1 MADRMVE
8 LTGSVALIEALK
20 AEDVKHIFGIP
31 GGAAIPIYD
40 ALYDEHEIH
49 HILTRHEQGAA
60 HAADGY
66 ARALGKPGVCMTTSG
81 PGATNLTTGIL
92 NAYMD
97 SSPIVAISGQVPTTT
112 LGSDAF
118 QEADMLSVML
128 PITKHNFIVHRVQE
142 LPAVVRLAFKTAITG
157 RPGPVHIDLPK
168 NVQINKADLKI
179 PSDIRY
185 KKNVKL
191 EPGSEDIRKAVE
203 LLVDAE
209 QPVIYAGGGV
219 VWSEASAELV
229 ELAELLGAPVTTS
242 LLGKG
247 TIPEDHPLALGML
260 GMHGRMTAN
269 LAVTECD
276 VLLGVGVRFSDRA
289 TGDVRHFAPKA
300 VIIHIDIDPVEIGKS
315 VRADLPIV
323 GDAKRSMRA
332 IIKGLQVQ
340 VKRGRTSRW
349 LQRIKKLQRELAPRM
364 DHDEIPVKPQ
374 RAIKEIMGVLG
385 GDAIL
390 VTEVGQCQ
398 MWAAHFYQAKK
409 PRHFISSGGLGTM
422 GFGFPAAMGAKVARP
437 DCDVVNI
444 AGDGSFLMNSQE
456 LATVVENKINIVSCI
471 FNNSYLG
478 MVKQWQDL
486 FFQKRRSATYLGKS
500 PDFVKLAEAYGA
512 WGDRVVRPTEIA
524 LKLKEALRC
533 GKPAVLDIIIDPD
546 EHVLPMVPAGGRL
559 DEPILT

>member
-1 MADRMVE
+1 MVE
-8 LTGSVALIEALK
+8 MTGSKALFEALK
-20 AEDVKHIFGIP
+20 AEGVKHIFGIP
-31 GGAAIPIYD
+31 GGAIIPVYD
-40 ALYDEHEIH
+40 ALYDEHEIQ

-97 SSPIVAISGQVPTTT
+97 SSPVIAISGQMPNTM

-118 QEADMLSVML
+118 QEADMLSIML
-128 PITKHNFIVHRVQE
+128 PITKHNFIIRKVEE
-142 LPAVVRLAFKTAITG
+142 LPGVVRLAFKTATTG

-168 NVQINKADLKI
+168 DVQVSKADLKI
-179 PSDIRY
+179 PAT
-185 KKNVKL
+185 VKYEKVL
-191 EPGSEDIRKAVE
+191 KLDPSSEDVGKAVDM
-203 LLVDAE
+203 LANAE

-219 VWSEASAELV
+219 VWSEASAELF

-247 TIPEDHPLALGML
+247 TIPEDHPLSLGML
-260 GMHGRMTAN
+260 GMHGRMAAN

-289 TGDVRHFAPKA
+289 TGDIRHFASRAK
-300 VIIHIDIDPVEIGKS
+300 IIHIDIDPVEIGKI
-315 VRADLPIV
+315 VRVDLPIV
-323 GDAKRSMRA
+323 GDAKRSLAA
-332 IIKGLQVQ
+332 IVKGLRAR
-340 VKRGRTSRW
+340 VKRGRTGEW
-349 LQRIKKLQRELAPRM
+349 LRKIEKLREELTPRM
-364 DHDEIPVKPQ
+364 DYDEVPIKPQ
-374 RAIKEIMGVLG
+374 RVMKEIMGVLS
-385 GDAIL
+385 GDAIV

-437 DCDVVNI
+437 NCDVVNI

-456 LATVVENKINIVSCI
+456 LATVVENKINVVSCI
-471 FNNSYLG
+471 FNNGYLG

-486 FFQKRRSATYLGKS
+486 FYQKRRSAVKLGKS

-512 WGDRVVRPTEIA
+512 WGDRATRPGEIGP
-524 LKLKEALRC
+524 KLREALRC
-533 GKPAVLDIIIDPD
+533 GKPAVLDIPIDPD

>member
-1 MADRMVE
+1 MVE
-8 LTGSVALIEALK
+8 LTGSKALFEALK
-20 AEDVKHIFGIP
+20 AEGVKHIFGIP
-31 GGAAIPIYD
+31 GGAIIPVYD
-40 ALYDEHEIH
+40 ALYDEKEIQ

-97 SSPIVAISGQVPTTT
+97 SSPVVAISGQVPTST
-112 LGSDAF
+112 LGTDAF

-128 PITKHNFIVHRVQE
+128 PITKHNFIIHRVEE
-142 LPAVVRLAFKTAITG
+142 LPSVIRLAFKVAMTG

-168 NVQINKADLKI
+168 NVQAGKADLKI
-179 PSDIRY
+179 PADVKYEKPIKFEPEAEQVRKS
-185 KKNVKL
+185 VKL
-191 EPGSEDIRKAVE
+191 
-203 LLVDAE
+203 LTNAE

-219 VWSEASAELV
+219 IWSGASAELI
-229 ELAELLGAPVTTS
+229 ELAEMLSAPVTTS

-247 TIPEDHPLALGML
+247 AIPEDHPLALGML
-260 GMHGRMTAN
+260 GMHGRMVAN

-289 TGDVRHFAPKA
+289 TGDLRYFAPKA
-300 VIIHIDIDPVEIGKS
+300 KIIHIDIDPVEIGKS
-315 VRADLPIV
+315 VRVDLPIV
-323 GDAKRSMRA
+323 GDAKRSLAA
-332 IIKGLQVQ
+332 IIKGLQHHARRERV
-340 VKRGRTSRW
+340 SEW
-349 LQRIKKLQRELAPRM
+349 FNRIKKLRKELSPRM
-364 DHDEIPVKPQ
+364 DYDNVPIKPQ
-374 RAIKEIMGVLG
+374 RAIKEIMKVL
-385 GDAIL
+385 DKNAII

-398 MWAAHFYQAKK
+398 MWAAHYYVVRA

-437 DCDVVNI
+437 ECNVVNI

-456 LATVVENKINIVSCI
+456 LATVVENNINVVSCI
-471 FNNSYLG
+471 FNNGYLG

-486 FFQKRRSATYLGKS
+486 FFQKRRSATYLGKKT
-500 PDFVKLAEAYGA
+500 DFVKLAKAYGA
-512 WGDRVVRPTEIA
+512 WGDRAKRPSEVA
-524 LKLKEALRC
+524 PKLREALRC

-546 EHVLPMVPAGGRL
+546 EHVLPMVPAGGRI
-559 DEPILT
+559 DQMLT